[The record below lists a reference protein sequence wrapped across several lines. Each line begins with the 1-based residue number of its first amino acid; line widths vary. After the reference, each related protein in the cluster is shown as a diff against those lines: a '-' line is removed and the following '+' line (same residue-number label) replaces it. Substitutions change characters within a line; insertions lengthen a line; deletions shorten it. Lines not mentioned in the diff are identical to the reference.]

1 MHWSSTVARASAHA
15 LLSEGALGRRS
26 YVAPRRFVAMAA
38 DDYPPDAAGAARL
51 VGDGVGAR
59 CVERDCPHDLKQD
72 GRCPPGTVVSQRR
85 APRGGRVEV
94 PLEVPAAR

>member
-1 MHWSSTVARASAHA
+1 
-15 LLSEGALGRRS
+15 
-26 YVAPRRFVAMAA
+26 MAA

-51 VGDGVGAR
+51 VGDGVGAK
-59 CVERDCPHDLKQD
+59 CVERDCPHHLKQD